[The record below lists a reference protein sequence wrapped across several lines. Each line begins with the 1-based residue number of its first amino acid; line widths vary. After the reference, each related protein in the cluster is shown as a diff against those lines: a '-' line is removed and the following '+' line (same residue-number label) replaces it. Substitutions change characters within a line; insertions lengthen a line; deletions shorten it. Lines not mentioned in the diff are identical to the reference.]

1 MYFLKQKSLVIKKI
15 KLTWT
20 APIFPRRTALAIN
33 VLSVLNKN
41 IWPTVKMG
49 IFSEAQTT
57 ENATA

>member
-1 MYFLKQKSLVIKKI
+1 MKI
-15 KLTWT
+15 TWT

-41 IWPTVKMG
+41 MWPTVKMG
-49 IFSEAQTT
+49 ISNEAQTT